1 MCDAWVTH
9 PFAKLL
15 QYGTSSCPAS
25 ALRTVPLVSENGLTW
40 WVLLGCS
47 SAISMLSSSQ
57 GCHLSVFAEDENQE
71 SPCIYTELDM
81 ATDNVEV
88 LVALAFR
95 PGLSRSRT

>member
-1 MCDAWVTH
+1 
-9 PFAKLL
+9 
-15 QYGTSSCPAS
+15 
-25 ALRTVPLVSENGLTW
+25 
-40 WVLLGCS
+40 
-47 SAISMLSSSQ
+47 MLSSSQ